1 MDRKGDRIKR
11 NVWSRYLYLAL
22 RQPSLAK
29 DLARVLSDLW
39 WGALD
44 LGFGLAEVGGDTE
57 VTTACGPRS
66 NRRCELC
73 TKKNG
78 VQTPAALAA
87 SWLRRQASTTLVRT
101 EGLLDEAVS
110 PELLD
115 DPRVVLLVQQI
126 LVAVVESTRTI
137 VLS

>member
-1 MDRKGDRIKR
+1 M
-11 NVWSRYLYLAL
+11 
-22 RQPSLAK
+22 
-29 DLARVLSDLW
+29 
-39 WGALD
+39 D

-57 VTTACGPRS
+57 VTTACGARS

-73 TKKNG
+73 TKKNR
-78 VQTPAALAA
+78 VPIPAALAA
-87 SWLRRQASTTLVRT
+87 SWLRRRASTTLVRT